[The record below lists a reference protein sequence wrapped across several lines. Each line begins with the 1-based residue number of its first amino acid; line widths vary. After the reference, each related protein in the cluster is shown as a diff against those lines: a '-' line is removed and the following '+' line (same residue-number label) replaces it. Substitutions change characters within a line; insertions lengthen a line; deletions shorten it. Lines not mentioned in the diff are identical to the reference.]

1 MTDDV
6 LHVRHVLARWR
17 ANDWRQAFAL
27 ADELDGSLRTA
38 CGVPGHEPL
47 TDNSGALAMP
57 MLRRLGEFDLDQ
69 LVQAL
74 RPLLEQLARSQLAR
88 PKRDLP
94 ARLAELG
101 DCALLPTADVTQVV
115 SALDEAQARAALA
128 AERALRDVQACRSAD
143 LAELQSWNER
153 LEQIDDVAAL
163 RTASLAAEARALLA
177 ESVEQGDSRALQAVQ
192 QLLSNQTAQQLLA
205 DQTDPRR

>member
-27 ADELDGSLRTA
+27 VDELDGSLRDA
-38 CGVPGHEPL
+38 CDVPSHEPL
-47 TDNSGALAMP
+47 TDNSGALAAP
-57 MLRRLGEFDLDQ
+57 MLRRLGEFDLEQ

-74 RPLLEQLARSQLAR
+74 RPLLEQLARPQT
-88 PKRDLP
+88 DLP
-94 ARLAELG
+94 PRLAELG

-115 SALDEAQARAALA
+115 SALDEAQARAAFA
-128 AERALRDVQACRSAD
+128 AERALRDVQACRSAE
-143 LAELQSWNER
+143 LTELQSWNER

-192 QLLSNQTAQQLLA
+192 QLLSDQAAQQLLA

>member
-57 MLRRLGEFDLDQ
+57 MLRQLGEFDLDQ

-74 RPLLEQLARSQLAR
+74 RPLLEELARPQPARSQ
-88 PKRDLP
+88 RDLP
-94 ARLAELG
+94 PRLAELG

-115 SALDEAQARAALA
+115 SALDEAQARAVLA
-128 AERALRDVQACRSAD
+128 AERALGDVQACRSAD
-143 LAELQSWNER
+143 LTDLQSWNER

-163 RTASLAAEARALLA
+163 RTASFAAEARALLA
-177 ESVEQGDSRALQAVQ
+177 ESVEKGDSQALQAVQ
-192 QLLSNQTAQQLLA
+192 QLLA
-205 DQTDPRR
+205 DREDPRR

>member
-74 RPLLEQLARSQLAR
+74 RPLLEQLARPQ
-88 PKRDLP
+88 RDLP

-115 SALDEAQARAALA
+115 SALDEAQARAAFA

-143 LAELQSWNER
+143 LTELQSWNER

-192 QLLSNQTAQQLLA
+192 QLLSDQAAQQLLA